1 MEFSEGKAITTQIAR
16 WRKEITEPITLT
28 VIAAKNLQR
37 HDVEKQKQILT
48 QHLEHV
54 RGLSNLAWASQ
65 PPEKLVH
72 ARKMLVLWLF
82 SWEQSLLALQALISS
97 EGPHDLTNLARWQTE
112 IDHYSQD
119 YESDVEALTM
129 AVAAG

>member
-28 VIAAKNLQR
+28 VIAVKNLQR
-37 HDVEKQKQILT
+37 YEPEKQKELVA

-54 RGLSNLAWASQ
+54 RGLSKLAWESQ
-65 PPEKLVH
+65 PPEKLAH

-82 SWEQSLLALQALISS
+82 SWEQSLRALQALLAE
-97 EGPHDLTNLARWQTE
+97 EGQHDLTNLARWQTE

-119 YESDVEALTM
+119 YESDVEELTM
-129 AVAAG
+129 AVASG